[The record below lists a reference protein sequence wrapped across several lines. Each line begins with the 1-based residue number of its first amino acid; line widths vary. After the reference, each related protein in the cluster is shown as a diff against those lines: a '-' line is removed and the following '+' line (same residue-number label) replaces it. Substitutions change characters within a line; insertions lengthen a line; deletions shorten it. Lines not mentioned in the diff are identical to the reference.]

1 MSATKILIVDDSVVF
16 RKALGDTLSSVDG
29 FEVVGQSS
37 NGKLALEKIAS
48 LEPDIVILDVEMPV
62 MDGIEALK
70 QIRGK
75 HPTVSAVMFSSHT
88 TKSAAMTIE
97 ALTLGAKGFVAKPS
111 SASLEANLE
120 VIENELIPLL
130 RNLGNASD
138 LKKKRLTGR
147 MKRDTAKLMN
157 RKRVAIAIGV
167 STGGPNALQ
176 SVLPELP
183 EDLEVPVFLVQ
194 HMPPI
199 FTKQLAERL
208 DRASKV
214 SVVEAEDGMK
224 PAKGTVYIAPGDF
237 HMVVERDDAKQPVIR
252 LNQAPKENGCRPAV
266 DPLFRSLAQVYGADV
281 VSCVMTGMGSDGAL
295 GAQAISDAGGIV
307 VAQDMETSTIW
318 GMPGAVVA
326 SGLDDRVLPLE
337 MIGRELVRLMRG

>member
-214 SVVEAEDGMK
+214 SVVEAEDG
-224 PAKGTVYIAPGDF
+224 
-237 HMVVERDDAKQPVIR
+237 
-252 LNQAPKENGCRPAV
+252 
-266 DPLFRSLAQVYGADV
+266 
-281 VSCVMTGMGSDGAL
+281 
-295 GAQAISDAGGIV
+295 
-307 VAQDMETSTIW
+307 
-318 GMPGAVVA
+318 
-326 SGLDDRVLPLE
+326 
-337 MIGRELVRLMRG
+337 